1 MRAGIGW
8 IVLGVAVSVGA
19 WRMDRLQSLNIEPW
33 SAPGLVPGVLGV
45 LMALFGLALVLS
57 PRLAVTEAAESMP
70 WGRLL
75 GVLGLTA
82 LFGFV
87 ALGRLPFMLAAALL
101 IFVWIAMLSWSQWAA
116 AGQRGRG
123 LLRTALIAGLASV
136 IVSHLF
142 QDVFLVRLP

>member
-45 LMALFGLALVLS
+45 LMALFGCGLMLS
-57 PRLAVTEAAESMP
+57 SRDGVAQAEPIP

-75 GVLGLTA
+75 GVLGLTV

-87 ALGRLPFMLAAALL
+87 ALGRMPFVLAAALL
-101 IFVWIAMLSWSQWAA
+101 IFVWIAMLSWSQWVA

-123 LLRTALIAGLASV
+123 LLRTALIAGLASI